1 MGLPFPKA
9 YYLALPMLVMGVLM
23 VLLCSFRTI
32 EYAVTR
38 KDVLMN
44 SAPQEGVIQ
53 LD

>member
-38 KDVLMN
+38 KDALMN